1 MPKAKQKTIGAQNLE
16 DDSMDNW
23 SLSQLK
29 DYLRKKGGRLT
40 DSKTQLLLLAKCY
53 KTYKVEEDPTIISQ
67 WEIVTYKLDFN

>member
-40 DSKTQLLLLAKCY
+40 DSKTQLL
-53 KTYKVEEDPTIISQ
+53 
-67 WEIVTYKLDFN
+67 